1 MTRLVQRLRTGP
13 YVITIG
19 GEIKSICGCGLSANL
34 PFCDGTHQIT
44 KTEVPGKLHWY
55 ESGKRRHDAVDK
67 FPGIRSDEPGKSTSP
82 AQASPAVTGV
92 SPQFA
97 SDR

>member
-1 MTRLVQRLRTGP
+1 MTRLVQRLRSGP
-13 YVITIG
+13 YVVTIG
-19 GEIKSICGCGLSANL
+19 GEIKSICGCGLSGAL

-44 KTEVPGKLHWY
+44 KAEEPGRLYWY
-55 ESGKRRHDAVDK
+55 DSRKQRHSAVDRC
-67 FPGIRSDEPGKSTSP
+67 PDIRSDDSTKSTPSGQAAP
-82 AQASPAVTGV
+82 AINT

>member
-1 MTRLVQRLRTGP
+1 MTRLVQRLRNGP
-13 YVITIG
+13 YVVTIG

-44 KTEVPGKLHWY
+44 KTEVPGRLHWY

-67 FPGIRSDEPGKSTSP
+67 YPDMRTDEPGKTTSSTQGAP
-82 AQASPAVTGV
+82 AAIS
-92 SPQFA
+92 A